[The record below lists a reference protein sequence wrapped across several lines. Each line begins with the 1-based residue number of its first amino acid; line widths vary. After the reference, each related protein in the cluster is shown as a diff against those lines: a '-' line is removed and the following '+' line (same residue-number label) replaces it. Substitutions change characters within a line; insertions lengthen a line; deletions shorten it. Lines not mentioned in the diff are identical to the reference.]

1 MARRKNEIVI
11 EWTEGSC
18 QGEINRMNVKHIL
31 LDDQDISVGAFVT
44 ARLNSRK
51 YQGLVKDL
59 LEWSAPQKA
68 KRKRKAEDIAGKTSD
83 GSKENSGTKKKKAG
97 ASAGKAGM
105 KAKKAGASFKKEK
118 AGKGEDKVSA
128 RNLERSIK
136 SLHIIRIIPMFA

>member
-1 MARRKNEIVI
+1 MARRKNEILI

-18 QGEINRMNVKHIL
+18 QGKINRMNVKHIR

-51 YQGLVKDL
+51 YRGLVKDL

-68 KRKRKAEDIAGKTSD
+68 KRKRKAEDITGKTSD

-128 RNLERSIK
+128 RILERNIT
-136 SLHIIRIIPMFA
+136 SLHIIRIVPMFA